1 MTLIDKIRK
10 LCTPAYVYLV
20 ISVIAVVMMMF
31 QNAGNQNKYCVGDY
45 ECQVYNTASIFIG
58 HGIYI
63 VIWTIILNALCK
75 SGFKQLS
82 WFLVLLPFILFFI
95 FIGLF
100 MISSN

>member
-1 MTLIDKIRK
+1 MALTDRIRK
-10 LCTPAYVYLV
+10 LCTPAYIYLT
-20 ISVIAVVMMMF
+20 ISVIAVVMMMV
-31 QNAGNQNKYCVGDY
+31 QNAGNQKKYCVGDY
-45 ECQVYNTASIFIG
+45 ECQVYNTAAIFIG

-63 VIWTIILNALCK
+63 VIWTIILDSLCK

-82 WFLVLLPFILFFI
+82 WLLVLLPFILFFI